1 MPSAR
6 YSCRLG
12 EPPALGVAE
21 EEPAEHLSA
30 GRADHRDREVAAH
43 GQMPLGHP
51 VVRGVVAEAPVGGD
65 VIAADGALAVERRR
79 EHQGVARHREAGEG
93 LPGHPG
99 ERVEG
104 VRLAE
109 LVDQV
114 VEEGAERRPDGRG
127 RRVGGLLD
135 ELVDVELRGQ
145 PPAHGLQG
153 VDHGGLGAQRCE
165 GAAQPVGGGDDRL
178 GRDQVGAVHRDPGH
192 QSRPSAGVLAV
203 DDDEPGRR
211 PRDQRGELRVVGDQ
225 DTRAPC
231 GGQAGEPVRADCH
244 PLDGHPLPVRCGEH
258 PGERGQ
264 QGVRVGPRAV
274 GVGRRRGHP
283 GLTRRRGRRRAS
295 RGSRARR

>member
-6 YSCRLG
+6 YSCRLVNR
-12 EPPALGVAE
+12 AAFGVAE

-65 VIAADGALAVERRR
+65 VVAADGALAVERRR

-153 VDHGGLGAQRCE
+153 VDHGGLGAQRRE

-178 GRDQVGAVHRDPGH
+178 GRDQVGAVHRDPG
-192 QSRPSAGVLAV
+192 RP
-203 DDDEPGRR
+203 EPS
-211 PRDQRGELRVVGDQ
+211 
-225 DTRAPC
+225 
-231 GGQAGEPVRADCH
+231 
-244 PLDGHPLPVRCGEH
+244 
-258 PGERGQ
+258 
-264 QGVRVGPRAV
+264 
-274 GVGRRRGHP
+274 RRRGP
-283 GLTRRRGRRRAS
+283 RGRRR
-295 RGSRARR
+295 RARPSPPGPARRAARRRGPGHPSPLRRAGRRAGPGRVPPARRAPAPRPVR